1 MKSDDKY
8 FHLGILLLRILKEG
22 CAHTSFLLTS
32 VGSSYGGLPNVIHF
46 KSQPLADCQEGL
58 QEVTVD

>member
-8 FHLGILLLRILKEG
+8 IHLGILLLRILKEG
-22 CAHTSFLLTS
+22 HAHTSFLPTS
-32 VGSSYGGLPNVIHF
+32 VGSSYGGLPNGKRF

-58 QEVTVD
+58 QEVTED